1 MHQKINSMCIGI
13 ILYIIYSS
21 IGKYISYYVGTATPS
36 PSAALVPPNR
46 RANIYYSVQE
56 LFIVDW

>member
-1 MHQKINSMCIGI
+1 MCIGI

-21 IGKYISYYVGTATPS
+21 IGRYIHLLCRDGYTVPIGG
-36 PSAALVPPNR
+36 LCPPNR
-46 RANIYYSVQE
+46 RANIYYSAQE